1 MGTSASQPVPVQL
14 TGQRR
19 KNKNRIIYDQLVTS
33 GPGSLEKFCKILR
46 NHHGKRQYFIAE
58 QLEKGLF
65 IDNVVAICYLWF
77 FVASFSLYLLN
88 YRSYWSTGYFSVSGL
103 VYAGMC
109 YLMVWLTIEQSFSKH
124 MNVDDQSMEFIYVT
138 GILTFSILFYYCFTV
153 SSTEGLQ

>member
-1 MGTSASQPVPVQL
+1 MAVQLKENYDFIVKHLDADDVIDELIQEGLMGTSASQRVQL
-14 TGQRR
+14 TGQSR

-46 NHHGKRQYFIAE
+46 NGKRQSFIAE

-88 YRSYWSTGYFSVSGL
+88 YRSY
-103 VYAGMC
+103 
-109 YLMVWLTIEQSFSKH
+109 
-124 MNVDDQSMEFIYVT
+124 
-138 GILTFSILFYYCFTV
+138 
-153 SSTEGLQ
+153 